1 MSQPLDI
8 LWCGAVT
15 PVGLDAF
22 QTAAAIRARIA
33 GFQHAIPLTP
43 PQEPLKAARIPV
55 RANLQKTPSD
65 WLINLAARG
74 IRESLAHPFAQ
85 GKIALILGLPE
96 KVRDHPALAD
106 SHPERLPL
114 QIETFLGRNFHGRYT
129 ISEGGAAVAT
139 GLNMARKLL
148 YRGDADACVVGG
160 VDSLINS
167 HDIQRMREAGRMIEP
182 DLPQGLIPGEGS
194 AFLLVTQRGRCPNPV
209 ATLFGASSAQEADSV
224 RSPRFSQG
232 RGLVTALRAAVED
245 AAVPESNVSFRV
257 SSVNG
262 ERYAVWE
269 SMFSS
274 TRFYRTRRERL
285 TTWYPASS
293 VGEIGAASGV
303 LLVLVAALAIGGG
316 YAPGPY
322 SMCESASETGLRAAC
337 LIGPAGD
344 APIPPFRPD
353 EGASRYLL
361 RRLGHATK

>member
-1 MSQPLDI
+1 M
-8 LWCGAVT
+8 
-15 PVGLDAF
+15 
-22 QTAAAIRARIA
+22 
-33 GFQHAIPLTP
+33 
-43 PQEPLKAARIPV
+43 
-55 RANLQKTPSD
+55 
-65 WLINLAARG
+65 
-74 IRESLAHPFAQ
+74 
-85 GKIALILGLPE
+85 
-96 KVRDHPALAD
+96 
-106 SHPERLPL
+106 
-114 QIETFLGRNFHGRYT
+114 
-129 ISEGGAAVAT
+129 
-139 GLNMARKLL
+139 
-148 YRGDADACVVGG
+148 VGG

-209 ATLFGASSAQEADSV
+209 ATLFGASSAQEADSEPSLLAGA
-224 RSPRFSQG
+224 R
-232 RGLVTALRAAVED
+232 LVTALRAAVED

-303 LLVLVAALAIGGG
+303 LLVLKALAIGGG